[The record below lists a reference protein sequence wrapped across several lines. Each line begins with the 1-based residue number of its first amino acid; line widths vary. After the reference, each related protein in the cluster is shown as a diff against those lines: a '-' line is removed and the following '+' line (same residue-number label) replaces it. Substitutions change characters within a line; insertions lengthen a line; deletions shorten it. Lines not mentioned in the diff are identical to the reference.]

1 MTITFHCE
9 HCDKKIEARDIAGG
23 KWGKCPACHNK
34 VHVPGPDSSEELKLA
49 PIDENDQAKQKQ
61 LTVEALKLHL
71 MAETYTLEEPEEP
84 DEPAEATAASAPQVN
99 DKELTKNII
108 LYLRQ
113 TADGELKQAERIANS
128 IVPCHDRA
136 VKILDEIALSE
147 IPEPELADIPPQV
160 LSGLIRNLRTRIS

>member
-9 HCDKKIEARDIAGG
+9 HCGKKIEARDSAGG

-34 VHVPGPDSSEELKLA
+34 VYVPGPDSNEELKLA
-49 PIDENDQAKQKQ
+49 PINENDQAKQKQ
-61 LTVEALKLHL
+61 LTTEALKLHL

-84 DEPAEATAASAPQVN
+84 EEPAEATAASAPQVN

-128 IVPCHDRA
+128 IVPCRDRA
-136 VKILDEIALSE
+136 IKILDGIALSE
-147 IPEPELADIPPQV
+147 IPEPELADIPPQM